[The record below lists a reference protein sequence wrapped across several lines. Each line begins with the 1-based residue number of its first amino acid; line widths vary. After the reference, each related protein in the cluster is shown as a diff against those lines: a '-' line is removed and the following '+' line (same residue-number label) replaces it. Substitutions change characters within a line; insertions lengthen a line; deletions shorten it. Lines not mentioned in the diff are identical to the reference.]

1 MLKSELF
8 KQVIVSNVNA
18 DTKEKQSSSTETL
31 LLGFV
36 MQGFFYQ

>member
-8 KQVIVSNVNA
+8 KKVIISIINA
-18 DTKEKQSSSTETL
+18 DTKEKRSSFTETL